1 MLRAERTNEH
11 ENRLRLGLARIPGGL
26 PLKIGGIAIDH
37 PEGLAGHSDGDVLLH
52 AITDALL
59 GALAVGDIGSFF
71 PPGDPRWKNADSS
84 IFLNLALE
92 EVRTAGYRI
101 VNMDTT
107 LVLAAPKIGPISGDM
122 RQRVAELLKIQP
134 NAVGIKA
141 KTPEG
146 LNQDHVAQA
155 HAVVLLETFDDTDEI
170 ALLEA
175 EIDDPAVEKILTEI
189 GTEVSQRQPAQT
201 HGASAGFRYRR
212 HHVGRQIARLPS
224 TPRFG
229 ALYQETS

>member
-1 MLRAERTNEH
+1 MSM
-11 ENRLRLGLARIPGGL
+11 RIGYGWDSHAFQPGV

-71 PPGDPRWKNADSS
+71 PPGDPRWKDADSA

-92 EVRTAGYRI
+92 ELQTAGYRI
-101 VNMDTT
+101 VNVDTT
-107 LVLAAPKIGPISGDM
+107 LVLAAPKIGPVSGDI
-122 RQRVAELLKIQP
+122 RQRVAELLDIEP

-155 HAVVLLETFDDTDEI
+155 HAVVLLEKFDDKNGI
-170 ALLEA
+170 GLLEA
-175 EIDDPAVEKILTEI
+175 EVDDPETVDEVLTKI
-189 GTEVSQRQPAQT
+189 G
-201 HGASAGFRYRR
+201 
-212 HHVGRQIARLPS
+212 VGEGLSSSKSRRLPPLPVFD
-224 TPRFG
+224 T
-229 ALYQETS
+229 EDIT

>member
-1 MLRAERTNEH
+1 MSMRIGYGWDSHAFRA
-11 ENRLRLGLARIPGGL
+11 GV

-71 PPGDPRWKNADSS
+71 PPGDPRWKDADSA

-92 EVRTAGYRI
+92 ELQTAGYRI
-101 VNMDTT
+101 VNVDTT
-107 LVLAAPKIGPISGDM
+107 LVLAAPKIGPVSGDM
-122 RQRVAELLKIQP
+122 RQRVAELLDIEP

-155 HAVVLLETFDDTDEI
+155 HAVVLLEKFDDKSGI
-170 ALLEA
+170 GLLEA
-175 EIDDPAVEKILTEI
+175 EIDDPETVDEVLTKI
-189 GTEVSQRQPAQT
+189 GVSEGLSSSKSR
-201 HGASAGFRYRR
+201 
-212 HHVGRQIARLPS
+212 RLPPLPVFD
-224 TPRFG
+224 T
-229 ALYQETS
+229 EDIT

>member
-1 MLRAERTNEH
+1 MSM
-11 ENRLRLGLARIPGGL
+11 RIGYGWDSHAFQAGV

-71 PPGDPRWKNADSS
+71 PPGDPRWKDADSA

-92 EVRTAGYRI
+92 ELQTAGYRI
-101 VNMDTT
+101 VNVDTT

-122 RQRVAELLKIQP
+122 RQRVAELLDIEP

-155 HAVVLLETFDDTDEI
+155 HAVVLLEKSDEKAGI
-170 ALLEA
+170 GLLEA
-175 EIDDPAVEKILTEI
+175 EVDDPATVDEVLTHI
-189 GTEVSQRQPAQT
+189 GMSEGLGSSKTRRMVPLPVFDTEDIT
-201 HGASAGFRYRR
+201 
-212 HHVGRQIARLPS
+212 
-224 TPRFG
+224 
-229 ALYQETS
+229 

>member
-1 MLRAERTNEH
+1 MSM
-11 ENRLRLGLARIPGGL
+11 RIGYGWDSHAFQPGV

-71 PPGDPRWKNADSS
+71 PPGDPRWKDADSA

-92 EVRTAGYRI
+92 ELQTAGYRI
-101 VNMDTT
+101 VNVDTT

-122 RQRVAELLKIQP
+122 RQRVAELLDIEP

-155 HAVVLLETFDDTDEI
+155 HAVVLLEKLDDKSGI
-170 ALLEA
+170 GLLEA
-175 EIDDPAVEKILTEI
+175 EIDDPETVDEVLTKI
-189 GTEVSQRQPAQT
+189 
-201 HGASAGFRYRR
+201 GASEGLSSTKSR
-212 HHVGRQIARLPS
+212 RLPPLPVFD
-224 TPRFG
+224 T
-229 ALYQETS
+229 EDIT

>member
-1 MLRAERTNEH
+1 MSM
-11 ENRLRLGLARIPGGL
+11 RIGYGWDSHAFQAGV

-71 PPGDPRWKNADSS
+71 PPGDPRWKDADSA

-92 EVRTAGYRI
+92 ELQTAGYRI
-101 VNMDTT
+101 VNVDTT

-122 RQRVAELLKIQP
+122 RQRVAELLDIEP

-155 HAVVLLETFDDTDEI
+155 HAVVLLEKSEDKTGI
-170 ALLEA
+170 GLLEA
-175 EIDDPAVEKILTEI
+175 EVDDPATVDEVLTHI
-189 GTEVSQRQPAQT
+189 GMSEGLGSSKSRRMVPLPVFDTEDIT
-201 HGASAGFRYRR
+201 
-212 HHVGRQIARLPS
+212 
-224 TPRFG
+224 
-229 ALYQETS
+229 

>member
-1 MLRAERTNEH
+1 MSM
-11 ENRLRLGLARIPGGL
+11 RIGCGWDSHAFQPGV

-71 PPGDPRWKNADSS
+71 PPGDPRWKNADSA

-101 VNMDTT
+101 VNVDTT

-122 RQRVAELLKIQP
+122 RQRVAELLEIQP

-146 LNQDHVAQA
+146 LNLDHVAQA
-155 HAVVLLETFDDTDEI
+155 HAVVLLESADDTVGI
-170 ALLEA
+170 GLLEA
-175 EIDDPAVEKILTEI
+175 EVDDPAKVEEVLTHI
-189 GTEVSQRQPAQT
+189 GVSEGLSSKSRRMVPLPAFDTEDIT
-201 HGASAGFRYRR
+201 
-212 HHVGRQIARLPS
+212 
-224 TPRFG
+224 
-229 ALYQETS
+229 

>member
-1 MLRAERTNEH
+1 MSMRIGYGWDSH
-11 ENRLRLGLARIPGGL
+11 EFRPGVA
-26 PLKIGGIAIDH
+26 LKIGGIAIDH

-71 PPGDPRWKNADSS
+71 PPGDPRWKDADSA

-92 EVRTAGYRI
+92 EVRTGGYRI
-101 VNMDTT
+101 VNIDTT

-122 RQRVAELLKIQP
+122 RQRVAELLEIEP

-155 HAVVLLETFDDTDEI
+155 HAVVLLEQVDDRDGI

-175 EIDDPAVEKILTEI
+175 EIDDPTTVEKVVSELVGEGRGSSKSRRMVPLPVFDTEDI
-189 GTEVSQRQPAQT
+189 T
-201 HGASAGFRYRR
+201 
-212 HHVGRQIARLPS
+212 
-224 TPRFG
+224 
-229 ALYQETS
+229 

>member
-1 MLRAERTNEH
+1 MDTRIGFGWDSHAFKPGVPLR
-11 ENRLRLGLARIPGGL
+11 
-26 PLKIGGIAIDH
+26 IGGMTLEH

-59 GALAVGDIGSFF
+59 GAVAAGDIGSFF
-71 PPGDPRWKNADSS
+71 PPGDPRWKDADSA

-92 EVRTAGYRI
+92 ELQTAGYRI
-101 VNMDTT
+101 VNVDTT

-122 RQRVAELLKIQP
+122 RQRVAELLDIEP

-155 HAVVLLETFDDTDEI
+155 HAVVLLEKFDDNEGMG
-170 ALLEA
+170 LLEA
-175 EIDDPAVEKILTEI
+175 EIDDPTTVEKV
-189 GTEVSQRQPAQT
+189 VSELVGEGR
-201 HGASAGFRYRR
+201 GSKSRR
-212 HHVGRQIARLPS
+212 MVPLPV
-224 TPRFG
+224 
-229 ALYQETS
+229 

>member
-1 MLRAERTNEH
+1 MSM
-11 ENRLRLGLARIPGGL
+11 RIGYGWDSHKFQAGV

-71 PPGDPRWKNADSS
+71 PPGDPRWKDADSA

-92 EVRTAGYRI
+92 ELQTAGYRI
-101 VNMDTT
+101 INVDTT

-122 RQRVAELLKIQP
+122 RQRVAELLDIEP

-155 HAVVLLETFDDTDEI
+155 HAVVLLEKIEDKGEI
-170 ALLEA
+170 GLLEA
-175 EIDDPAVEKILTEI
+175 EIDDPETVDEVLTKIGVSEGLASSKSRRMVPLPVFDTEDI
-189 GTEVSQRQPAQT
+189 T
-201 HGASAGFRYRR
+201 
-212 HHVGRQIARLPS
+212 
-224 TPRFG
+224 
-229 ALYQETS
+229 

>member
-1 MLRAERTNEH
+1 MSM
-11 ENRLRLGLARIPGGL
+11 RIGYGWDSHAFQPGV

-71 PPGDPRWKNADSS
+71 PPGDPRWKNADSA

-92 EVRTAGYRI
+92 ELETAGYRI
-101 VNMDTT
+101 VNVDTT

-122 RQRVAELLKIQP
+122 RQRVAELLDIEP

-155 HAVVLLETFDDTDEI
+155 HAVVLLEKFEDKSGI
-170 ALLEA
+170 GLLEA
-175 EIDDPAVEKILTEI
+175 EIDDPETVDEVLTKI
-189 GTEVSQRQPAQT
+189 
-201 HGASAGFRYRR
+201 GASEGLSSTKSR
-212 HHVGRQIARLPS
+212 RLPPLPVFD
-224 TPRFG
+224 T
-229 ALYQETS
+229 EDIT

>member
-1 MLRAERTNEH
+1 MSM
-11 ENRLRLGLARIPGGL
+11 RIGYGWDSHAFQAGV

-71 PPGDPRWKNADSS
+71 PPGDPRWKNADSA

-101 VNMDTT
+101 VNIDTT

-122 RQRVAELLKIQP
+122 RQRVAELLEIQA

-146 LNQDHVAQA
+146 LNQDRVAQA
-155 HAVVLLETFDDTDEI
+155 HAVVLLEALDDNDGI
-170 ALLEA
+170 GLLEA
-175 EIDDPAVEKILTEI
+175 EVDDPAKVDEVLTHI
-189 GTEVSQRQPAQT
+189 GVSEGLGSSKTRRMVPLPAFDTEDIT
-201 HGASAGFRYRR
+201 
-212 HHVGRQIARLPS
+212 
-224 TPRFG
+224 
-229 ALYQETS
+229 

>member
-1 MLRAERTNEH
+1 MSM
-11 ENRLRLGLARIPGGL
+11 RIGCGWDSHAFQPGV

-71 PPGDPRWKNADSS
+71 PPGDPRWKDADSA

-101 VNMDTT
+101 INVDTT

-122 RQRVAELLKIQP
+122 RQRVAELLDIQP

-146 LNQDHVAQA
+146 LNLDHVAQA
-155 HAVVLLETFDDTDEI
+155 QAVVLLESADDNVGI
-170 ALLEA
+170 GLLEA
-175 EIDDPAVEKILTEI
+175 EVDDPDKVDEVLTHI
-189 GTEVSQRQPAQT
+189 GVSEGLGTSKSRRMLPLPAFDTEDIT
-201 HGASAGFRYRR
+201 
-212 HHVGRQIARLPS
+212 
-224 TPRFG
+224 
-229 ALYQETS
+229 

>member
-1 MLRAERTNEH
+1 M
-11 ENRLRLGLARIPGGL
+11 RIGCGWDSHAFQPGV

-71 PPGDPRWKNADSS
+71 PPGDPRWKDADSA

-101 VNMDTT
+101 VNVDTT

-122 RQRVAELLKIQP
+122 RQRVAELLEIEP

-146 LNQDHVAQA
+146 LNLDHVAQA
-155 HAVVLLETFDDTDEI
+155 QAVVLLESSEDNVGLG
-170 ALLEA
+170 LLEA
-175 EIDDPAVEKILTEI
+175 EVDDPAKVEEVLTHI
-189 GTEVSQRQPAQT
+189 GVSEGLGSSKSRRMVPLPAFDTEDIT
-201 HGASAGFRYRR
+201 
-212 HHVGRQIARLPS
+212 
-224 TPRFG
+224 
-229 ALYQETS
+229 

>member
-1 MLRAERTNEH
+1 MSM
-11 ENRLRLGLARIPGGL
+11 RIGCGWDSHAFQPGV

-52 AITDALL
+52 SITDALL

-71 PPGDPRWKNADSS
+71 PPGDPRWKDADSA

-101 VNMDTT
+101 VNVDTT

-122 RQRVAELLKIQP
+122 RQRVAELLEIQP

-146 LNQDHVAQA
+146 LNLDHVAQA
-155 HAVVLLETFDDTDEI
+155 QAVVLLESADDSVGI
-170 ALLEA
+170 GLLEA
-175 EIDDPAVEKILTEI
+175 EVDDPAKVDEVLTHI
-189 GTEVSQRQPAQT
+189 GVSEGLGTSKSRRMVPLPAFDTEDIT
-201 HGASAGFRYRR
+201 
-212 HHVGRQIARLPS
+212 
-224 TPRFG
+224 
-229 ALYQETS
+229 